1 MKIENIKTITL
12 EDLKAYTHLTIYMDE
27 NIGILNGINP
37 ILQRHQN
44 IAKLGC
50 LLIAFCEEGEVLC
63 NINGHQYLL
72 QQDYCAILP
81 PGTIVRP
88 NLSTTSHTIKVA
100 AIGQR
105 FLTDTLSLKKE
116 TWNVL
121 HFLSSNPIFPIN
133 RASSY
138 KMFLYK
144 ELLLALIR
152 EESHV
157 YSKQTRRYHF
167 ASMVCE
173 MFSLLNKMIPEY
185 QRRNINRSR
194 ATYIVRNFIE
204 LVNADNGSHR
214 SLNYYADLMCYTNKH
229 LRIIVKKVTGKSPSQ
244 FIKENTIK
252 QIKYKLR
259 QSNLSIK
266 ELADYFGFPTASFFG
281 KFVKEHIGMSP
292 MQYRMSE
299 VEL

>member
-214 SLNYYADLMCYTNKH
+214 SLNYYADQMCYTNKH
-229 LRIIVKKVTGKSPSQ
+229 LSIIVKKVTGKSPSQ

>member
-1 MKIENIKTITL
+1 M
-12 EDLKAYTHLTIYMDE
+12 
-27 NIGILNGINP
+27 
-37 ILQRHQN
+37 
-44 IAKLGC
+44 
-50 LLIAFCEEGEVLC
+50 
-63 NINGHQYLL
+63 
-72 QQDYCAILP
+72 
-81 PGTIVRP
+81 
-88 NLSTTSHTIKVA
+88 
-100 AIGQR
+100 
-105 FLTDTLSLKKE
+105 
-116 TWNVL
+116 L

-144 ELLLALIR
+144 ELLLALIW

-214 SLNYYADLMCYTNKH
+214 SLNYYADQMCYTNKH
-229 LRIIVKKVTGKSPSQ
+229 LSIIVKKVTGKSPSQ

-281 KFVKEHIGMSP
+281 KFVKEHTGMSP

>member
-167 ASMVCE
+167 AGMVCE
-173 MFSLLNKMIPEY
+173 MFALLNKMIPEY
-185 QRRNINRSR
+185 QRRDINRSR

-214 SLNYYADLMCYTNKH
+214 SLNYYADQMCYTNKH
-229 LRIIVKKVTGKSPSQ
+229 LSIIVKKVTGKSPSQ

-281 KFVKEHIGMSP
+281 KFVKEHTGMSP

>member
-1 MKIENIKTITL
+1 MKNKNIKTITL
-12 EDLKAYTHLTIYMDE
+12 EDLKAYTHLTVYMDE

-63 NINGHQYLL
+63 NINGHQHLL

-81 PGTIVRP
+81 PGTIIRP
-88 NLSTTSHTIKVA
+88 NLSTTPHTIKVA
-100 AIGQR
+100 AIGQS
-105 FLTDTLSLKKE
+105 FLTDTLDLKKE

-121 HFLSSNPIFPIN
+121 HFLSNNPIFPIN
-133 RASSY
+133 RTSSY
-138 KMFLYK
+138 KMYLYK
-144 ELLLALIR
+144 ELLLALIK
-152 EESHV
+152 EEPHV

-167 ASMVCE
+167 AGMVCE

-194 ATYIVRNFIE
+194 AIYIVRDFIE

-214 SLNYYADLMCYTNKH
+214 SLSYYADQMCYTNKH
-229 LRIIVKKVTGKSPSQ
+229 LSTIVKRVTGKSPLQ
-244 FIKENTIK
+244 FIKEHTIK

-266 ELADYFGFPTASFFG
+266 ELTDYFGFPTASFFG
-281 KFVKEHIGMSP
+281 KFVKAHIGMSP
-292 MQYRMSE
+292 MQYRMLE
-299 VEL
+299 VE

>member
-214 SLNYYADLMCYTNKH
+214 SLNYYADQMCYTNKH
-229 LRIIVKKVTGKSPSQ
+229 LSIIVKKVTGKSPSQ

-281 KFVKEHIGMSP
+281 KFVKEHTGMSP

>member
-1 MKIENIKTITL
+1 MKLENIKTITL

-214 SLNYYADLMCYTNKH
+214 SLNYYADQMCYTNKH
-229 LRIIVKKVTGKSPSQ
+229 LSIIVKKVTGKSPSQ

-281 KFVKEHIGMSP
+281 KFVKEHTGMSP

>member
-214 SLNYYADLMCYTNKH
+214 SLNYYADQMCYTNKH
-229 LRIIVKKVTGKSPSQ
+229 LSNIVKKVTGKSPSQ

-281 KFVKEHIGMSP
+281 KFVKEHTGMSP

>member
-214 SLNYYADLMCYTNKH
+214 SLNYYADQMCYTNKH
-229 LRIIVKKVTGKSPSQ
+229 LSIIVKKVTGKSPSQ

-281 KFVKEHIGMSP
+281 KFVKTHTGMSP
-292 MQYRMSE
+292 MQYRMLE
-299 VEL
+299 VE

>member
-1 MKIENIKTITL
+1 
-12 EDLKAYTHLTIYMDE
+12 MDE

-63 NINGHQYLL
+63 NINGHQHLL

-81 PGTIVRP
+81 PGTIIRP
-88 NLSTTSHTIKVA
+88 NLSTTPHTIKVA
-100 AIGQR
+100 AIGQS
-105 FLTDTLSLKKE
+105 FLTDTLDLKKE

-121 HFLSSNPIFPIN
+121 HFLSNNPIFPIN
-133 RASSY
+133 RTSSY
-138 KMFLYK
+138 KMYLYK
-144 ELLLALIR
+144 ELLLALIK
-152 EESHV
+152 EEPHV

-167 ASMVCE
+167 AGMVCE

-194 ATYIVRNFIE
+194 AIYIVRDFIE

-214 SLNYYADLMCYTNKH
+214 SLNYYADQMCYINKH
-229 LRIIVKKVTGKSPSQ
+229 LSIIVKKVTGKSPSQ